1 MSFHRLNGG
10 FEVKLGKIGIRDI
23 VYLVNNNGYKSI
35 LNDVFTE
42 NVTCRK
48 YYKCKKLIISEVYIC
63 LFDILFIKFQSI
75 ENHMDLII
83 LLL

>member
-42 NVTCRK
+42 NVTC
-48 YYKCKKLIISEVYIC
+48 
-63 LFDILFIKFQSI
+63 
-75 ENHMDLII
+75 
-83 LLL
+83 